1 MGRNKEGPARA
12 WHLGLALS
20 VWEGTGDSEASFPHC
35 GAHGSCFPATTAG
48 SERPH
53 SRVTPDAAGKSPDIW
68 PVPPTPL
75 HRAVP
80 GRMGWRAWLRLQ
92 GSSPWWPPTAVG
104 SDVQPDHAPRG
115 RGRAACT
122 LTLGAPH
129 RRRPGPAHLRQD
141 CHKPFQGHQA
151 LPLQERKLAHFHPQD
166 VVQGRFQV
174 SHVDLGAEDPEGG
187 RERKGC

>member
-1 MGRNKEGPARA
+1 MRRRIKRLAHIRSSVCSSYLSGSGLVGRNKEGPARA
-12 WHLGLALS
+12 GHLGLALS

-80 GRMGWRAWLRLQ
+80 GSVGWRAWLRLQ
-92 GSSPWWPPTAVG
+92 DSSPWWPPTAVG
-104 SDVQPDHAPRG
+104 SDVQPDHAPPREGPGCVHTDPRG
-115 RGRAACT
+115 AAPT
-122 LTLGAPH
+122 PAGARSPA
-129 RRRPGPAHLRQD
+129 PG
-141 CHKPFQGHQA
+141 
-151 LPLQERKLAHFHPQD
+151 LP
-166 VVQGRFQV
+166 
-174 SHVDLGAEDPEGG
+174 
-187 RERKGC
+187 